1 MLEVSG
7 GQPSLE
13 RHRWEGFNQRSLR
26 RWPFGPEEIS
36 RISSSFYHR
45 LFYLWTSIYEAVLV
59 SPVPGASDVKFL
71 VKVYSKSWVE
81 FQVVDEREY
90 ERLVSDAER
99 NGYGLKLVSS
109 PDQDLPLAVLT
120 T

>member
-1 MLEVSG
+1 M
-7 GQPSLE
+7 
-13 RHRWEGFNQRSLR
+13 
-26 RWPFGPEEIS
+26 
-36 RISSSFYHR
+36 
-45 LFYLWTSIYEAVLV
+45 
-59 SPVPGASDVKFL
+59 KFL

-109 PDQDLPLAVLT
+109 PDHDLPLAVQT
-120 T
+120 R